1 MTAGARALLL
11 PESAA
16 DDLGDA
22 GAIPARVLDAGRL
35 LVVTP

>member
-11 PESAA
+11 PESA

-22 GAIPARVLDAGRL
+22 GATPARVLEASGL
-35 LVVTP
+35 HVVTP